1 MDGCF
6 DQQWLLLQEIK
17 KMCEKCKNHE
27 PNEETKAAMVRA
39 RNLPSARFDNFGDL
53 MESIRSR

>member
-1 MDGCF
+1 
-6 DQQWLLLQEIK
+6 
-17 KMCEKCKNHE
+17 MCEKCKNHE

-53 MESIRSR
+53 MESIEEESRKIKENDNGTL